1 MPPNGRMN
9 STVQVLLGIAM
20 FLVIGTLIFSFAW
33 RRPEK
38 VYVYQMPAPD
48 YYYDVPVMRRPL
60 FDGVV
65 PVRRLD
71 YNPWLNW
78 DGGYGGS
85 WGGYTGVGGGW
96 HGGGKGNVGWH
107 SGGRHHH

>member
-1 MPPNGRMN
+1 MDSVR
-9 STVQVLLGIAM
+9 TLLGIAL
-20 FLVIGTLIFSFAW
+20 FLTVGALIFSFAW

-38 VYVYQMPAPD
+38 VYIYKTSPAD
-48 YYYDVPVMRRPL
+48 YYYDVPVWRRPL

-65 PVRRLD
+65 PVRRYD

-78 DGGYGGS
+78 NGGYGGS

-96 HGGGKGNVGWH
+96 HGGH
-107 SGGRHHH
+107 RAHYH

>member
-1 MPPNGRMN
+1 MN
-9 STVQVLLGIAM
+9 DNVKTLLGIGL
-20 FLVIGTLIFSFAW
+20 FLVIGALIFSFAW

-65 PVRRLD
+65 PVRRYD
-71 YNPWLNW
+71 YNPWR
-78 DGGYGGS
+78 GS
-85 WGGYTGVGGGW
+85 PWPPGFIGSAEWY
-96 HGGGKGNVGWH
+96 GGGKGNVGWH
-107 SGGRHHH
+107 SGGGHHH